1 MVGEGLRK
9 RYRFPLMSRYVK
21 MRCAEWI
28 VGAKG
33 ARGYDCGCGCECDCD
48 CDCDYGH
55 SANVN
60 GYGRAVS
67 ASEEESR

>member
-28 VGAKG
+28 VGVKG

-48 CDCDYGH
+48 CDYGH

-60 GYGRAVS
+60 GHARAVS